1 MSDGKVT
8 PRDEDIPGGYPVT
21 PSDNSV
27 SEYSETDA
35 QQDQNGGFFDG
46 TEHSELTE
54 VPASIVLAYAPNF
67 QFVPN
72 HDLDPGYWE
81 DTAVSLHSNSS
92 SDTIPGHTAAFV
104 PNFQSSWDEPPIS
117 QDPAHSHSS
126 SNTIPAS
133 RDQHEDDQNIR
144 QQTFVTRQ
152 SNSSS
157 STIPATRDQVHD
169 QATPQVAAFA
179 RNSRSSSDTIPTG
192 SRDVEEKRQDIGAAT
207 DDASSTS
214 SDSPSSTQHA
224 PLRIPAN
231 DEKPKLERKKT
242 TRTEDDLFRVLS
254 RRRTGA
260 SEPEL
265 EEEQQEIE
273 RLMSRIFGQARQEQ
287 SEGEKT
293 RHTGVVFRDLTVRGV
308 GLGASLQPTVGDFF
322 LGLPRT
328 IANLFTKG
336 PKAAFGKPPV
346 RELVS
351 HLDGCVRPGEILLI
365 LGRPESGCTTALKT
379 FCNQRAGFEAVEGK
393 VTYGGTD
400 AETIAK
406 DFRGEVIYNPED
418 DLHYA
423 TLSVKRT
430 LKFALQ
436 TRTPGKESR
445 LEGETRN
452 DYVREFL
459 RVVTKLFWIEHTLG
473 TKVGNEF
480 IRGVSGG
487 ERKRVSIAEA
497 MITRASVQGWD
508 NSSKGLDAS
517 TAVEYVKS
525 IRAMTNMANTST
537 AVSLYQAGEQLYE
550 LVDKVLVIDHGK
562 CLYYGPAET
571 AKQYFLDLG
580 FTCPDR
586 WTTADFLV
594 SVTDEHERSIR
605 PGWEDRIPRSAA
617 DFDAA
622 YRRSDAYQ
630 RNLADM
636 DAFESQLG
644 SQAEERRR
652 NESDRTRKKNYE
664 IPFHKQV
671 LACTQRQFFVMT
683 GDRASLFG
691 KWGGLVFQ
699 GLIVGSLFYNLPQ
712 TAEGAFPRGG
722 TLFFLLLFNALL
734 ALAEQSAAF
743 EAKPIIMKHK
753 SFSFYRP
760 AAFAIAQTV
769 VDVPMVF
776 IQIVLFNLIIYFMA
790 NLARTA
796 SQFFIATLI
805 LWLVTMVTYA
815 FFRLI
820 SAWCGTMDVSTRFTG
835 LSIQILI
842 VYTGY
847 LIPPDSM
854 HPWFSWLRWI
864 NWIQYGFECLMA
876 NEFSGLTLECV
887 APYLIPQGPN
897 ASRQY
902 QGCALAGASPSSTAV
917 SGAAYIQASFTYTR
931 AHLWRNFGF
940 LWAFFIAF
948 VLLTA
953 LGMEMMKPNVGGGAI
968 TVFKRGQV
976 PKTLE
981 ETISTGGRTGD
992 AKADEESGRTPPVM
1006 GDEGTKETSDSDNV
1020 KQVAKNETIFTF
1032 RDVNYTIPY
1041 EKGQRK
1047 LLQDIQGYVRP
1058 GKLTALMGASG
1069 AGKTTLLNALAQR
1082 LKFGTITGDF
1092 LVDGRPL
1099 PNSFQR
1105 ATGFAE
1111 QMDIHEP
1118 TATVR
1123 EALQFSAML
1132 RQPREVPVQEKMD
1145 YCETIIDLLEMRP
1158 IAGAI
1163 IGQVGEGLNQE
1174 QRKRL
1179 TIGVELASKPELLMF
1194 LDEPTSGLDS
1204 GAAFNIV
1211 RFLRKLAD
1219 AGQAVL
1225 CTIHQPS
1232 AILFEHFDELMLLKS
1247 GGRVVYHG
1255 PLGHDS
1261 RELIDYFESNGGAKC
1276 APTANPAEY
1285 MLETIGA
1292 GDPDYNGQD
1301 WGDVWAQSPQ
1311 HEARSREMEELI
1323 SQRRNLDPSKTLTD
1337 DREYATPLTTQ
1348 TLAVL
1353 KRSFTAYWRTP
1364 NYILGKMMLH
1374 VLTGLFNCFTFYKLG
1389 TSSIDFQ
1396 NRLFSI
1402 FMTLTISPPLIQ
1414 QLQPVFLKSR
1424 QVFEWR
1430 EDGAKIYSWAAWTT
1444 AAVAVEIPY
1453 AIVAGGIYFNCWW
1466 WGVFGWNTSSFTSGF
1481 AFLLVLLFELY
1492 YVGFGQAIAALAP
1505 NELLASI
1512 LVPIFFLFVVSFC
1525 GVVVPPAS
1533 LPTFWRK
1540 WMYWLSP
1547 FHYLLEAFLGAAIH
1561 DQDVKCKPNE
1571 LARFSPPPNQSCDE
1585 YVAAYIEQ
1593 AGGYVQTG
1601 ARGVCEFCQY
1611 ATGDDFGRGF
1621 SVYYRNIWRDFGIF
1635 CGFIVF
1641 NYAVVYLA
1649 TWLRFRGKN
1658 PVKVLQRK
1666 RMKA

>member
-1 MSDGKVT
+1 MADERPT
-8 PRDEDIPGGYPVT
+8 PKDEDIPGGYPETPSVNSLSQVT
-21 PSDNSV
+21 PTGDDASDRLGAGMSGHDGHT
-27 SEYSETDA
+27 SRLGPSAALGASTGLAGGYLAARQYGHAHSQETNPPYPTTPTERL
-35 QQDQNGGFFDG
+35 QDQGQTSQYTQERQQVQRRDERQVNN
-46 TEHSELTE
+46 
-54 VPASIVLAYAPNF
+54 ASY
-67 QFVPN
+67 
-72 HDLDPGYWE
+72 
-81 DTAVSLHSNSS
+81 
-92 SDTIPGHTAAFV
+92 TAATV
-104 PNFQSSWDEPPIS
+104 GMSK
-117 QDPAHSHSS
+117 
-126 SNTIPAS
+126 
-133 RDQHEDDQNIR
+133 DDD
-144 QQTFVTRQ
+144 
-152 SNSSS
+152 SSS
-157 STIPATRDQVHD
+157 STILPRQDSTDSKTKETTGFVAQDQPSD
-169 QATPQVAAFA
+169 DPSSAEEPQFA
-179 RNSRSSSDTIPTG
+179 PIKSRSNED
-192 SRDVEEKRQDIGAAT
+192 EKRPDLA
-207 DDASSTS
+207 
-214 SDSPSSTQHA
+214 
-224 PLRIPAN
+224 
-231 DEKPKLERKKT
+231 RKRT
-242 TRTEDDLFRVLS
+242 HRTEDDLFRALS
-254 RRRTGA
+254 RRKTNA
-260 SEPEL
+260 STPEEA
-265 EEEQQEIE
+265 EEEREDYE
-273 RLMSRIFGQARQEQ
+273 ELDRLMSRIFGQARQKQ

-293 RHTGVVFRDLTVRGV
+293 RHSGVIFRNLTVRGV
-308 GLGASLQPTVGDFF
+308 GLGASLQPTVGDLI

-328 IANLFTKG
+328 LGKLFTKG
-336 PKAAFGKPPV
+336 PKAALAKPPV
-346 RELVS
+346 RDLIS
-351 HLDGCVRPGEILLI
+351 NFDGCVRPGELLLV
-365 LGRPESGCTTALKT
+365 LGRPGAGCSTFLKA
-379 FCNQRAGFEAVEGK
+379 FCNQRAGFEAVEGD

-400 AETIAK
+400 AGTMAK
-406 DFRGEVIYNPED
+406 DFRGEIIYNPED

-430 LKFALQ
+430 LQFALQ

-445 LEGETRN
+445 LEGETRA

-525 IRAMTNMANTST
+525 IRAMTNMADTST
-537 AVSLYQAGEQLYE
+537 AVSLYQAGETLYG
-550 LVDKVLVIDHGK
+550 LVDKVLLIDHGK
-562 CLYYGPAET
+562 CLYYGPSEN

-580 FTCPDR
+580 FVCPER
-586 WTTADFLV
+586 WTTADFLT
-594 SVTDEHERSIR
+594 SVTDEHERSVR
-605 PGWEDRIPRSAA
+605 SGWEDRIPRTA
-617 DFDAA
+617 DEFSEA

-630 RNLADM
+630 KNLEDIQN
-636 DAFESQLG
+636 FETELG
-644 SQAEERRR
+644 ALAEKRRQ
-652 NESDRTRKKNYE
+652 NESERTKKKNYE
-664 IPFHKQV
+664 ISFYKQV
-671 LACTQRQFFVMT
+671 MACTHRQFLVMV

-712 TAEGAFPRGG
+712 TALGAFPRGG

-734 ALAEQSAAF
+734 ALAEQTAAF
-743 EAKPIIMKHK
+743 ESKPILLKHK

-760 AAFAIAQTV
+760 SAFAIAQTV

-776 IQIVLFNLIIYFMA
+776 IQVVLFNIIIYWMA

-815 FFRLI
+815 FFRAI
-820 SAWCGTMDVSTRFTG
+820 SAWCGTLDVATRFTG
-835 LSIQILI
+835 VAIQIII

-854 HPWFSWLRWI
+854 HPWFSWLKWI

-876 NEFSGLTLECV
+876 NEFTGLTLECIP
-887 APYLIPQGPN
+887 PYLVPQGPN
-897 ASRQY
+897 AESRY
-902 QGCALAGASPSSTAV
+902 QGCTLAGAQLGASSVAG
-917 SGAAYIQASFTYTR
+917 SDYIKQSFTYTR

-940 LWAFFIAF
+940 LWAFFFAF
-948 VLLTA
+948 VFLTA
-953 LGMEMMKPNVGGGAI
+953 LGFELMKPNVGGGAI

-976 PKTLE
+976 PKEVE
-981 ETISTGGRTGD
+981 ESIDTGGR
-992 AKADEESGRTPPVM
+992 AKKDEESGRTAPVT
-1006 GDEGTKETSDSDNV
+1006 ESTSAERTKSDQQIS
-1020 KQVAKNETIFTF
+1020 QEVAKNETVFTF
-1032 RDVNYTIPY
+1032 QNINYTIPY
-1041 EKGQRK
+1041 EKGERK
-1047 LLQDIQGYVRP
+1047 LLQDVQGYVRP

-1082 LKFGTITGDF
+1082 LNFGTITGDF

-1099 PNSFQR
+1099 PKSFQR

-1123 EALQFSAML
+1123 EALQFSALL
-1132 RQPREVPVQEKMD
+1132 RQPQEVPKEEKMA

-1158 IAGAI
+1158 IAGAT
-1163 IGQVGEGLNQE
+1163 IGTVGQGLNAE

-1232 AILFEHFDELMLLKS
+1232 AVLFEHFDELVLLKS

-1261 RELIDYFESNGGAKC
+1261 QNLIKYFESNGGPKC
-1276 APTANPAEY
+1276 PPDVNPAEY
-1285 MLETIGA
+1285 MLDTIGA
-1292 GDPDYNGQD
+1292 GDPDYDGQD
-1301 WGDVWAQSPQ
+1301 WGDVWAQSS
-1311 HEARSREMEELI
+1311 ERETRSREIEEMI
-1323 SQRRNLDPSKTLTD
+1323 ERRRGVEPSKSLKD
-1337 DREYATPLTTQ
+1337 DREYAMPLSTQ
-1348 TLAVL
+1348 TWAVVR
-1353 KRSFTAYWRTP
+1353 RSFVAFWRSP
-1364 NYILGKMMLH
+1364 EYIFGSFMLH
-1374 VLTGLFNCFTFYKLG
+1374 IMTGLFNCFTFYKVG
-1389 TSSIDFQ
+1389 FASIDYQ

-1414 QLQPVFLKSR
+1414 QLQPAFLKSR
-1424 QVFEWR
+1424 NIFQWR
-1430 EDGAKIYSWAAWTT
+1430 ENNAKIYSWFAWTT
-1444 AAVAVEIPY
+1444 AAVVVEIPY
-1453 AIVAGGIYFNCWW
+1453 RIVAGGIYFNCWW
-1466 WGVFGWNTSSFTSGF
+1466 WGVIGWRASGFASGF
-1481 AFLLVLLFELY
+1481 AFLLMLLFELY
-1492 YVGFGQAIAALAP
+1492 YVSFGQAIAAFAP
-1505 NELLASI
+1505 NELLASL

-1525 GVVVPPAS
+1525 GVVVPPAG
-1533 LPTFWRK
+1533 LPTFWRS
-1540 WMYWLSP
+1540 WMYWASP
-1547 FHYLLEAFLGAAIH
+1547 FHYLLEAFLGVAIH
-1561 DQDVKCKPNE
+1561 DQPVECKSGE
-1571 LARFSPPPNQSCDE
+1571 FARFRAPSGQSCEE
-1585 YVAAYIEQ
+1585 YAQSYTQQ

-1601 ARGVCEFCQY
+1601 EGGICEFCQY
-1611 ATGDDFGRGF
+1611 ATGDEFGASF

-1641 NYAVVYLA
+1641 NYAVVYVA

-1658 PVKVLQRK
+1658 PLKGLMQK
-1666 RMKA
+1666 KKA